1 MREEIK
7 KVLEMLEQ
15 GKVTAAQA
23 GELLEAMQVL
33 GDDKPAAAS
42 DMPRRMLKIKVV
54 SDDGDNVDIKIPMTL
69 VNAGL
74 NIGKSFAGRAGDD
87 NEALKDLDWD
97 QLNMAINQMMAEG
110 SIGDIVTVDSKDGD
124 SVRIWLE

>member
-1 MREEIK
+1 MKEEVR
-7 KVLEMLEQ
+7 KVLEMLGQ
-15 GKVTAAQA
+15 GKINATQA
-23 GELLEAMQVL
+23 EELLEAMQVI
-33 GDDKPAAAS
+33 GDEKPETPG
-42 DMPRRMLKIKVV
+42 DMARRLLKIKVV

-74 NIGKSFAGRAGDD
+74 NIGKNFAGKAGDE

-97 QLNMAINQMMAEG
+97 QLNTAINQMMADG
-110 SIGDIVTVDSKDGD
+110 TIGDIVTVDSKNGD

>member
-1 MREEIK
+1 MKEEIK
-7 KVLEMLEQ
+7 KVLEMLEK
-15 GKVTAAQA
+15 GTINAAQA

-33 GDDKPAAAS
+33 GDEKAAAVT
-42 DMPRRMLKIKVV
+42 DTPRRLLKIKVV

-74 NIGKSFAGRAGDD
+74 NIGKNFAGKAGENND
-87 NEALKDLDWD
+87 AIKDLDWD
-97 QLNMAINQMMAEG
+97 QLNLAINQMMADG
-110 SIGDIVTVDSKDGD
+110 TVGDIVTVDSKDGD